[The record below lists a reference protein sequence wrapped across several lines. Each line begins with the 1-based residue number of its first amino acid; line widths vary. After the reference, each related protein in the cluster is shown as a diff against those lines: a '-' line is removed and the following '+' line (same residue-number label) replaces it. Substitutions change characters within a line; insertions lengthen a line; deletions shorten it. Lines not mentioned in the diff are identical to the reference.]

1 LIIWLL
7 PKIHQFSISF
17 LQLPGKL
24 MVQSTRGRK
33 APQTEKELHMNKFL
47 KIAGVAALV
56 VAVSLVAVVG
66 VSLAQGPT
74 PTPTP
79 HGKFGGGMGWFGFGM
94 GGQGGWAAFDA
105 TAKALGMTPDEL
117 FNELHSGKTLADI
130 EKEKNVDAQT
140 VANAVAAVRKD
151 AISKAIEQAVT
162 DGRLTRAQADWLLQ
176 GLNQGW
182 LGRGFGH
189 GGFGPGRLNPNKTP
203 TPGNSQGSG
212 LHRRF
217 TAPGNPL

>member
-1 LIIWLL
+1 
-7 PKIHQFSISF
+7 
-17 LQLPGKL
+17 
-24 MVQSTRGRK
+24 
-33 APQTEKELHMNKFL
+33 MNKFL
-47 KIAGVAALV
+47 KIAGIATLVTV
-56 VAVSLVAVVG
+56 VALVAVVG

-74 PTPTP
+74 PMPP
-79 HGKFGGGMGWFGFGM
+79 GKPGIMGGGRGWFGFGM

-105 TAKALGMTPDEL
+105 AAKALGMTPDEL

-151 AISKAIEQAVT
+151 AITKAIEQAVT
-162 DGRLTRAQADWLLQ
+162 DGRITRAQADWLLQ

-182 LGRGFGH
+182 LGRGFGGFGH
-189 GGFGPGRLNPNKTP
+189 GGFGPGRLNPKKTP
-203 TPGNSQGSG
+203 TPGASQGSG

-217 TAPGNPL
+217 AAPGSSL

>member
-1 LIIWLL
+1 
-7 PKIHQFSISF
+7 
-17 LQLPGKL
+17 
-24 MVQSTRGRK
+24 
-33 APQTEKELHMNKFL
+33 MNKFL
-47 KIAGVAALV
+47 KIAGIATLVTV
-56 VAVSLVAVVG
+56 VALVAVVG

-74 PTPTP
+74 PMPP
-79 HGKFGGGMGWFGFGM
+79 GKPGIMGGGRGWFGFGFGM
-94 GGQGGWAAFDA
+94 GGQDRWAAFDA

-162 DGRLTRAQADWLLQ
+162 DGRITRAQADWMLQ

-182 LGRGFGH
+182 LGRGFG
-189 GGFGPGRLNPNKTP
+189 GFGPGRLNPKKTP
-203 TPGNSQGSG
+203 TPGASQGSRFQ
-212 LHRRF
+212 RRF
-217 TAPGNPL
+217 IAPGSSL

>member
-1 LIIWLL
+1 
-7 PKIHQFSISF
+7 
-17 LQLPGKL
+17 
-24 MVQSTRGRK
+24 
-33 APQTEKELHMNKFL
+33 MNKFL
-47 KIAGVAALV
+47 KIAGIAALV

-74 PTPTP
+74 PTPAP
-79 HGKFGGGMGWFGFGM
+79 HGKLGVFGGGMGWFGFGM
-94 GGQGGWAAFDA
+94 GGRGGWAAFDA

-140 VANAVAAVRKD
+140 VADAVAAVRKD
-151 AISKAIEQAVT
+151 AASKAIEQAVT

-182 LGRGFGH
+182 LGRGFGGFGH
-189 GGFGPGRLNPNKTP
+189 GFGPGRLNPNKTP

-212 LHRRF
+212 LHRHF
-217 TAPGNPL
+217 AAPGNPL

>member
-1 LIIWLL
+1 M
-7 PKIHQFSISF
+7 S
-17 LQLPGKL
+17 
-24 MVQSTRGRK
+24 
-33 APQTEKELHMNKFL
+33 KFL
-47 KIAGVAALV
+47 KIAGIATLVIAVGLVAA
-56 VAVSLVAVVG
+56 VG

-74 PTPTP
+74 PTPP
-79 HGKFGGGMGWFGFGM
+79 GRMGGMGWFGFGM

-117 FNELHSGKTLADI
+117 FTELHSGKTLADV

-162 DGRLTRAQADWLLQ
+162 DGRITRAQADWLLQ

-182 LGRGFGH
+182 LGRGFGGFGH

-203 TPGNSQGSG
+203 TPGSGQGSG

-217 TAPGNPL
+217 AAPGSSL